1 MANVLKVWADMSM
14 TDVAKICSAFS
25 KRLEKCL
32 EIEENTIK

>member
-1 MANVLKVWADMSM
+1 MAKVFKLWADMSIVDM
-14 TDVAKICSAFS
+14 VKICSAFS